1 VVSPAYH
8 ARPGNIW
15 KEQVVRAVQG
25 MVEET
30 NGSSGTSGPEG
41 GGQGG
46 LEWNVM
52 LHNVIRRFV

>member
-1 VVSPAYH
+1 
-8 ARPGNIW
+8 
-15 KEQVVRAVQG
+15 

-46 LEWNVM
+46 LDMNFKI
-52 LHNVIRRFV
+52 LSYIDSQRG